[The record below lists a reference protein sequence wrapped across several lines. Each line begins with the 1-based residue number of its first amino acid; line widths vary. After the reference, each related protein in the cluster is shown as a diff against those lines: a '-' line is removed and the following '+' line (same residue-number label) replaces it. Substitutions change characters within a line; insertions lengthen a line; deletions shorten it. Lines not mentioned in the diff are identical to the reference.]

1 MTRQNVPLFIVL
13 PPAERARIVAFARKV
28 GRPVSWAVRD
38 GMRAY
43 LDAVEADAAKLSELC
58 ARLKVDPR
66 TAGKTKQP
74 KRGRPKGRRP
84 NVR

>member
-38 GMRAY
+38 GMRA
-43 LDAVEADAAKLSELC
+43 
-58 ARLKVDPR
+58 
-66 TAGKTKQP
+66 
-74 KRGRPKGRRP
+74 
-84 NVR
+84 